1 MARHY
6 WRAIKMAGA
15 QGFFYDGV
23 YDRKYGAPAHHAKYW
38 IGHQIMYSSLSD
50 ECLVEIILDGDEDA
64 FTQLYKRYGAKIYST
79 ALRIIHDP
87 GEAED
92 AAQEIFIKLYRS
104 LHQWNAKKSKL
115 STWIYRLSV
124 NHSID
129 CCRVRSRRAESQLPG
144 YNAKPV
150 FRLCGKG
157 YSACSPFKA
166 IKNKE
171 EISLIQRYIE
181 KLPDLQKR
189 TFIGRYFKDLK
200 LVEIAA
206 MERCKIG
213 TVKSSLHRATHI
225 VRRILSDSRDFSFR
239 KAELQV

>member
-1 MARHY
+1 
-6 WRAIKMAGA
+6 
-15 QGFFYDGV
+15 
-23 YDRKYGAPAHHAKYW
+23 
-38 IGHQIMYSSLSD
+38 MYSLVSD

-64 FTQLYKRYGAKIYST
+64 FTQLYKRYRDKIYT
-79 ALRIIHDP
+79 IAFRIIHDS

-104 LHQWNAKKSKL
+104 LHRWNAEKSKL
-115 STWIYRLSV
+115 STWIYRLSI

-129 CCRVRSRRAESQLPG
+129 CCRVRSRRAETQLSEN
-144 YNAKPV
+144 NAKPV
-150 FRLCGKG
+150 FRSCGNG

-166 IKNKE
+166 VKNRE
-171 EISLIQRYIE
+171 EISMIQRYIE

-189 TFIGRYFKDLK
+189 TFIGRYFKELK

-213 TVKSSLHRATHI
+213 TVKSSLHRATHL
-225 VRRILSDSRDFSFR
+225 VRRFLSDSRDFSFR
-239 KAELQV
+239 KVELQA